1 MLLTGTFRRTAY
13 NTYRSVTSSSEIMK
27 KTSQA
32 SAPPD
37 DRTPAPKAGSPRAAD
52 RIRSSARDLFYHQGI
67 RAVGVDA
74 IVAEAGV
81 TKPSLYRS
89 FASKDELAVAYLQD
103 YELEFW
109 RRFDAA
115 VEAHPGDPRAQILA
129 YFTGLAER
137 TGLPGYRGCG
147 LTNACIEY
155 PAPDHPA
162 RQVSVAN
169 KRKVR
174 ERLADLARRMGARDP
189 EALGDGLQL
198 LLEGAYVSSQILGAD
213 GPVRHLAD
221 AAAHLID
228 ASLKQAPGR

>member
-1 MLLTGTFRRTAY
+1 MLLFGTFRTAY
-13 NTYRSVTSSSEIMK
+13 NTYRSVTSSSRKMK
-27 KTSQA
+27 KTPQA
-32 SAPPD
+32 ARRPD
-37 DRTPAPKAGSPRAAD
+37 GRDTAQKAGSLPRAAD

-89 FASKDELAVAYLQD
+89 FASKDELVVAYLRD
-103 YELEFW
+103 YEVEFW
-109 RRFDAA
+109 RRFNAA

-129 YFTGLAER
+129 YFAGLTKRTCMAE
-137 TGLPGYRGCG
+137 YRGCG

-155 PAPDHPA
+155 PEPDHPA

-169 KRKVR
+169 KRQVR
-174 ERLADLARRMGARDP
+174 ARLIELAREMGARDP

-198 LLEGAYVSSQILGAD
+198 LLEGACVSSQVFGAE
-213 GPVRHLAD
+213 GPVRYLAD
-221 AAAHLID
+221 TAARLID
-228 ASLKQAPGR
+228 ASLA

>member
-1 MLLTGTFRRTAY
+1 MLLTGTFWTAY
-13 NTYRSVTSSSEIMK
+13 NTYWSVTSSSETMK
-27 KTSQA
+27 KTAQA
-32 SAPPD
+32 GRRSD
-37 DRTPAPKAGSPRAAD
+37 GREPAPQAEPPRAAD

-89 FASKDELAVAYLQD
+89 FASKDELAAAYLRD

-115 VEAHPGDPRAQILA
+115 AEAHPGDPRAQVLA

-147 LTNACIEY
+147 LTNACVEY
-155 PAPDHPA
+155 PEPDHPA
-162 RQVSVAN
+162 RRVAVAN

-174 ERLADLARRMGARDP
+174 ERLVDLARGMGARDP

-198 LLEGAYVSSQILGAD
+198 LLEGAYVSSQMLGAD
-213 GPVRHLAD
+213 GPVSHLAD
-221 AAAHLID
+221 AAARLID
-228 ASLKQAPGR
+228 ASLE